1 MELIEA
7 QIENIV
13 VGKLEEALAD
23 YTGVSI
29 VGTWKPAEDLELKG
43 SEEKATAIIGVKAFP
58 RSYETP
64 TIPSTEI
71 QVMISMAVR
80 SDVDF
85 NGTNY
90 LGLTEKISD
99 VLQEWQNEFSS
110 LGDFNITGKFDVT
123 GFNLTGGDCG
133 IDKETKC
140 WQYVQGFT
148 VYGIVA
154 KKTTQHDNNN

>member
-13 VGKLEEALAD
+13 ITKLRTALSD
-23 YTGVSI
+23 YDNVSV
-29 VGTWKPAEDLELKG
+29 VGTWQPTTGNDVKGLEDKPVAV
-43 SEEKATAIIGVKAFP
+43 IGVKAFP

-64 TIPSTEI
+64 TVPSAEI
-71 QVMISMAVR
+71 QIEVSMAVR

-99 VLQEWQNEFSS
+99 VFQDWQNDFGN
-110 LGDFNITGKFDVT
+110 LTDFNIEGKFDVT

-133 IDKETKC
+133 LDRDNSL
-140 WQYVQGFT
+140 WQYVQGLT

-154 KKTTQHDNNN
+154 KPTHD

>member
-7 QIENIV
+7 QIESV
-13 VGKLEEALAD
+13 VVEKLKTVLEDFED
-23 YTGVSI
+23 VSI
-29 VGTWKPAEDLELKG
+29 VGTWQPEDDDELKG
-43 SEEKATAIIGVKAFP
+43 MEEKPMAVIGVKAFP

-64 TIPSTEI
+64 TVPSTEI
-71 QVMISMAVR
+71 QVAVSMAVR
-80 SDVDF
+80 SDADF
-85 NGTNY
+85 NGMNY
-90 LGLTEKISD
+90 LGLTEQISD
-99 VLQEWQNEFSS
+99 VFQEWQNEFSS

-133 IDKETKC
+133 IDKDTKC